1 MQIILLEKVLNVGQ
15 LGDVVKVKDGYAR
28 NYLIPQGKA
37 RRATKTA
44 MAEFEARR
52 AELEK
57 VQAEKLAA
65 AQAVAEKLEGESV
78 EIASKAGVDGRLF
91 GSITN
96 ADIAEALKVKGF
108 EVTKSQVRVIE
119 GNVKAVGTYSV
130 AVALFTD
137 VNATIALNV
146 VPELAA

>member
-57 VQAEKLAA
+57 VQAEKLVA
-65 AQAVAEKLEGESV
+65 AQAVAEKLEGV
-78 EIASKAGVDGRLF
+78 AIEIPAKAGVDGRLF

-96 ADIAEALKVKGF
+96 ADIAEALKAQGF
-108 EVTKSQVRVIE
+108 EVNKSQVRVVE
-119 GNVKAVGTYSV
+119 GTVKTIGAYSV

-146 VPELAA
+146 VPEVA

>member
-57 VQAEKLAA
+57 VQAEKLVA
-65 AQAVAEKLEGESV
+65 AQAVAEKLEGESI

-96 ADIAEALKVKGF
+96 ADIAEALKAKGF
-108 EVTKSQVRVIE
+108 EVTKSHVRVFE
-119 GNVKAVGTYSV
+119 GNVKAVGAYSV

-146 VPELAA
+146 VPELA

>member
-57 VQAEKLAA
+57 AQAEKLAA
-65 AQAVAEKLEGESV
+65 AQAVAEKMTDLSI

-96 ADIAEALKVKGF
+96 ADIAEALKAKGF
-108 EVTKSQVRVIE
+108 EVSKSQVRVVE
-119 GNVKAVGTYSV
+119 GNVKAVGAYSV

-146 VPELAA
+146 VPELA